1 METGL
6 KIYTA
11 TIIFIMI
18 VSNLITVIFN
28 EKKSSR
34 IASFI
39 AIIIYLPVIYYF
51 IRF

>member
-6 KIYTA
+6 KLYTA
-11 TIIFIMI
+11 TLIFIMI
-18 VSNLITVIFN
+18 VSNLITAIFN

-39 AIIIYLPVIYYF
+39 ALVMYLPMIYYF